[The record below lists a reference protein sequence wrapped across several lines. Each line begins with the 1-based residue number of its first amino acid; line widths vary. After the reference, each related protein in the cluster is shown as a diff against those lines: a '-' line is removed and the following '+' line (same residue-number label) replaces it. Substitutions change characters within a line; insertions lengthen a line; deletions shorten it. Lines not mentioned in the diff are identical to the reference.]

1 MHWVRN
7 TFVNRPNWTKALL
20 LYGSI
25 FHEIEF
31 SFFQLCVSFSFR
43 ILIPMS
49 SILQLQVASDS
60 VALSECPSLSS
71 LCYCNCQ
78 STHRN
83 YQINISSSFN
93 CQLMASCASKA
104 VTYHK
109 RSLWDSLW
117 IPHVAFVTVLEEVST
132 DGCNILWKEQSLQYF
147 TSNSVSYLVTL
158 PQLGWL
164 HHHFLPFEN
173 KTPCWFFANIS
184 LQRSFLSKLIRI
196 HYNLNIFRSKFS
208 LGQLSTD
215 FQI

>member
-1 MHWVRN
+1 MHWLRN

-78 STHRN
+78 NTHRN

-132 DGCNILWKEQSLQYF
+132 EGCNILWKEQSLQYF
-147 TSNSVSYLVTL
+147 TSNSQCLILWRCPNLDGFITISYPLKIKL
-158 PQLGWL
+158 LAD
-164 HHHFLPFEN
+164 FLPTFRCKDLFCPNGSEYTTTLISFEVN
-173 KTPCWFFANIS
+173 FP
-184 LQRSFLSKLIRI
+184 
-196 HYNLNIFRSKFS
+196 
-208 LGQLSTD
+208 
-215 FQI
+215 